1 MYAILFLFFFKW
13 ILVVHQLSMVCFN
26 VLRGIALIG
35 HAYWQNLDFLD
46 KITCF
51 VVMSEGA
58 FEIPGQSTELMS
70 SG

>member
-35 HAYWQNLDFLD
+35 ACLLAKPLIF
-46 KITCF
+46 
-51 VVMSEGA
+51 
-58 FEIPGQSTELMS
+58 STKSLALL
-70 SG
+70 